1 VPVKNDHQSAVPT
14 GRGNFGLPKITV
26 SDLIRAGLDFTDVP
40 VVAGILRCD
49 RRTVRRR
56 IADGVIPAVR
66 IGTEYRIP
74 VAWLAEQAGLAA

>member
-1 VPVKNDHQSAVPT
+1 LAVNTDHAAAVPT
-14 GRGNFGLPKITV
+14 GRGSFGLPKVTV

-49 RRTVRRR
+49 VRTVRRR